1 VAAEKARNK
10 LWRDQALE
18 AERQAWAA
26 EQSGCRGSVI
36 KELRLLR
43 CVKTNILLGKDW
55 CTLSDDGHKLEWWVD
70 HFKGVVNCDTE
81 ISKAVIEALPVVDVI
96 PGEGSDVHNNEE
108 LCFPL

>member
-1 VAAEKARNK
+1 M
-10 LWRDQALE
+10 
-18 AERQAWAA
+18 
-26 EQSGCRGSVI
+26 
-36 KELRLLR
+36 
-43 CVKTNILLGKDW
+43 
-55 CTLSDDGHKLEWWVD
+55 D